1 MGEKE
6 NEEAIG
12 KCIRKYVQKYSLL
25 WEKKSSSIG
34 NDSQKMILAK
44 DTKIQ
49 LCKNSIQ
56 ES

>member
-12 KCIRKYVQKYSLL
+12 NCIRKYVQKYSLI

-34 NDSQKMILAK
+34 NDSQKMTLAK

-49 LCKNSIQ
+49 LCKNAIQ